1 MKYLLFDIGSS
12 TIKPYLYTGKKL
24 KPLKQTS
31 VHFKKNFTKGNID
44 SKDKEVLIK
53 FIESLTKKYPGSI
66 VKTYATSVFRDIV
79 THEKAELVEELF
91 SKTKVLLNTIDQTT
105 ESLYLQMALVDKY
118 KTKTN
123 IFLVNIGGGSTELI
137 VLSNNQ
143 PIERKNIK
151 LGVGTVIGNF
161 PTINNE
167 ISGVALSDVTK
178 FIKNKLPKL
187 KNIVDVA
194 FYTGGELNYMQLAK
208 YALRTNNLFND
219 KEHPS
224 IIKLKDFI
232 DSNGRV
238 FTEVK
243 LKELER
249 LMPEN
254 PKWMRGARA
263 CSALAQAIFQEYKI
277 KTIVPSNSN
286 LIDGVVRYEF
296 GN

>member
-1 MKYLLFDIGSS
+1 
-12 TIKPYLYTGKKL
+12 
-24 KPLKQTS
+24 
-31 VHFKKNFTKGNID
+31 
-44 SKDKEVLIK
+44 
-53 FIESLTKKYPGSI
+53 
-66 VKTYATSVFRDIV
+66 
-79 THEKAELVEELF
+79 
-91 SKTKVLLNTIDQTT
+91 
-105 ESLYLQMALVDKY
+105 
-118 KTKTN
+118 
-123 IFLVNIGGGSTELI
+123 
-137 VLSNNQ
+137 
-143 PIERKNIK
+143 
-151 LGVGTVIGNF
+151 
-161 PTINNE
+161 
-167 ISGVALSDVTK
+167 
-178 FIKNKLPKL
+178 
-187 KNIVDVA
+187 
-194 FYTGGELNYMQLAK
+194 MQLAK